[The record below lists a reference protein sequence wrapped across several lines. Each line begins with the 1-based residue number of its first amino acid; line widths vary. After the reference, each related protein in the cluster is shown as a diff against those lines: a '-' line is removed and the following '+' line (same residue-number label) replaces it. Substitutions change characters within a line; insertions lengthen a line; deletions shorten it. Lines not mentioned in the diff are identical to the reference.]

1 MKNGHFKMSKNGF
14 SNFRI
19 SKKLQ
24 KSSDESIMLLFKLQ
38 KKSFYYCKIF
48 KYFLKRTCA
57 YFMCCQYS
65 AYLAT
70 KICKKI
76 CTNFTVKNVTIV
88 ASESFYGSNTSQ
100 PKSIIGNAR
109 QR

>member
-38 KKSFYYCKIF
+38 KKSFCYCKIF

-57 YFMCCQYS
+57 YFMCCNRCIFSNQNMQKNMHEFY
-65 AYLAT
+65 
-70 KICKKI
+70 CKK
-76 CTNFTVKNVTIV
+76 CDYSCKRKFLW
-88 ASESFYGSNTSQ
+88 EQHSQ
-100 PKSIIGNAR
+100 PKA
-109 QR
+109 